1 MPSFVNPIH
10 TNANA
15 LNSGTKNEVKD
26 TKNAPKS
33 ASKDFNKILNQKI
46 SKDKTAPK
54 ENPNALKATP
64 KDAKEDAKEL
74 EKTPTPHHQH
84 AQNLAK
90 DQQAPT
96 LKDLLNHKKTTAS
109 HEAQHETH
117 EPTLKD
123 LLNHK
128 KTTASH
134 EAQHETHEM
143 HETNPKTPN
152 ETLNKNEKKPN
163 GVASNAHQANL
174 TNKNPLTPTNH
185 ANNAIKNPTAP
196 THNAKEPKT
205 LKDIHALSQKH
216 DLNASNIQV
225 GTPLEKKET
234 PLNASDQLALKT
246 TQTSI
251 NHTLAKNDSKNTA
264 NLSSVLQ
271 SLEKKESHNKERT
284 TPPSN
289 EKKTPPLREALQMN
303 AIKRDKTLSK
313 KKPEKTPTKTQTTAA
328 TPENAPKIPL
338 KTPPLMPLIG
348 ANPPN
353 DNAPTPLEKEEKAKE
368 VSENK
373 EKTKESN
380 NSAQSA
386 QNAQASDKTS
396 ENKSAAPKETIKH
409 FTQQLKQ
416 EIQEYKPPMS
426 RISMDLFPKELGK
439 VEVTIQKVGKNLKVS
454 VISHNNSLQTF
465 LDNQQD
471 LKNSLNALGFEGVD
485 LSFSQ
490 DSSKEQPKEPLREPF
505 KEQESTPL
513 KENALK
519 SYQENTD
526 NENKETSMQITLYA

>member
-1 MPSFVNPIH
+1 MPSPVNPIH
-10 TNANA
+10 TNASANANA
-15 LNSGTKNEVKD
+15 LNSGAKNED

-33 ASKDFNKILNQKI
+33 ASKDFSKILNQKI

-54 ENPNALKATP
+54 EIPSALKATP
-64 KDAKEDAKEL
+64 KNSKEDAKEDAKAL
-74 EKTPTPHHQH
+74 EKNPTLPHQH
-84 AQNLAK
+84 AQNPAK

-96 LKDLLNHKKTTAS
+96 LKDLLNHQKTTAS
-109 HEAQHETH
+109 HEAQHE
-117 EPTLKD
+117 
-123 LLNHK
+123 N
-128 KTTASH
+128 
-134 EAQHETHEM
+134 

-163 GVASNAHQANL
+163 EVTSNAHQTNL
-174 TNKNPLTPTNH
+174 TNKNPLTPTNR
-185 ANNAIKNPTAP
+185 ANNAIKNPTTP
-196 THNAKEPKT
+196 THNAKDPKT
-205 LKDIHALSQKH
+205 LKDIQTLSQKH
-216 DLNASNIQV
+216 DLNASNIQATT
-225 GTPLEKKET
+225 TPENKT

-251 NHTLAKNDSKNTA
+251 NHTLAKNDAKNTA

-271 SLEKKESHNKERT
+271 SLEKKDPHNKDHA
-284 TPPSN
+284 TPPNN
-289 EKKTPPLREALQMN
+289 EKKTPPLKEALQMN

-313 KKPEKTPTKTQTTAA
+313 KKSEKTPTKTQTTAPSIA
-328 TPENAPKIPL
+328 PENAPKIPL
-338 KTPPLMPLIG
+338 KTPPLIPLIG
-348 ANPPN
+348 ANPPPN
-353 DNAPTPLEKEEKAKE
+353 DNAPTPLEKEETTKE
-368 VSENK
+368 ASDNK
-373 EKTKESN
+373 EKTKETN
-380 NSAQSA
+380 NSAQSV

-396 ENKSAAPKETIKH
+396 ENKNTAPKETIKH

-439 VEVTIQKVGKNLKVS
+439 VEVVIQKVGKNLKVS
-454 VISHNNSLQTF
+454 VVSHNNSLQTF

-490 DSSKEQPKEPLREPF
+490 DSSKEQQAPKDQPKEPF
-505 KEQESTPL
+505 KEQELTPL

>member
-1 MPSFVNPIH
+1 MPSPVNPIH

-15 LNSGTKNEVKD
+15 LNSGAKKED

-33 ASKDFNKILNQKI
+33 ASKDFSKILNQKI

-54 ENPNALKATP
+54 ESLNHSALKATP
-64 KDAKEDAKEL
+64 KDAKEDAKTL
-74 EKTPTPHHQH
+74 KTPTPHHQH
-84 AQNLAK
+84 AQNPAK

-96 LKDLLNHKKTTAS
+96 LKDWLNHKKTTAS
-109 HEAQHETH
+109 HEAQHE
-117 EPTLKD
+117 K
-123 LLNHK
+123 N
-128 KTTASH
+128 
-134 EAQHETHEM
+134 

-163 GVASNAHQANL
+163 GVTSNAHQTNL

-185 ANNAIKNPTAP
+185 ANNAIKNPTTP

-205 LKDIHALSQKH
+205 LKDIQTLSQKH
-216 DLNASNIQV
+216 DLNASNIQAAT
-225 GTPLEKKET
+225 TPENKT
-234 PLNASDQLALKT
+234 PLNASDQFALKT
-246 TQTSI
+246 TQTPT
-251 NHTLAKNDSKNTA
+251 NHTLAKNDAKNTA

-271 SLEKKESHNKERT
+271 SLEKKEPPNKEHA
-284 TPPSN
+284 TPQNN
-289 EKKTPPLREALQMN
+289 EKKTPPLKESLQMN

-313 KKPEKTPTKTQTTAA
+313 KKPEKTPIHAKTQTTAPSIA
-328 TPENAPKIPL
+328 PENAPKIPL
-338 KTPPLMPLIG
+338 KTPSLMPLIG
-348 ANPPN
+348 ANPPPN
-353 DNAPTPLEKEEKAKE
+353 DNIPTPLEKEEKTQE
-368 VSENK
+368 ISENK
-373 EKTKESN
+373 EKTKEAS
-380 NSAQSA
+380 NSAQNA

-396 ENKSAAPKETIKH
+396 ENKSTAPKETIKH
-409 FTQQLKQ
+409 FAQQLKQ

-426 RISMDLFPKELGK
+426 KISMDLFPKELGK
-439 VEVTIQKVGKNLKVS
+439 VEVIIQKVGKNLKVS

-490 DSSKEQPKEPLREPF
+490 DSSKEQPKEQLRELF

-526 NENKETSMQITLYA
+526 HENQETSMQITLYA

>member
-1 MPSFVNPIH
+1 MPSPVNPIH

-15 LNSGTKNEVKD
+15 LNGGAKNEVKD
-26 TKNAPKS
+26 AKNAPKS
-33 ASKDFNKILNQKI
+33 ASKDFSKILNQKI

-64 KDAKEDAKEL
+64 KDAKTL
-74 EKTPTPHHQH
+74 EKTPTLPHQH
-84 AQNLAK
+84 AQNPAK
-90 DQQAPT
+90 NQQAPT
-96 LKDLLNHKKTTAS
+96 LKDWLNHKKTTAP

-117 EPTLKD
+117 E
-123 LLNHK
+123 
-128 KTTASH
+128 
-134 EAQHETHEM
+134 

-152 ETLNKNEKKPN
+152 ETLSKNEKKPN
-163 GVASNAHQANL
+163 EALSNAHQTNL
-174 TNKNPLTPTNH
+174 TNKNPLTPTNRT
-185 ANNAIKNPTAP
+185 NNAIKTQTTP
-196 THNAKEPKT
+196 THNAKDPKT
-205 LKDIHALSQKH
+205 LKDIQALSQKH
-216 DLNASNIQV
+216 DLNASNIQAAT
-225 GTPLEKKET
+225 TPENKT

-246 TQTSI
+246 TQTPT
-251 NHTLAKNDSKNTA
+251 NHTLAKNDAKNTA

-271 SLEKKESHNKERT
+271 SLEKKESPNKEHAN
-284 TPPSN
+284 PLNN
-289 EKKTPPLREALQMN
+289 EKKTPPLKEALQMN

-313 KKPEKTPTKTQTTAA
+313 KKPEKTQTKTQTTAPSA

-353 DNAPTPLEKEEKAKE
+353 DNIPTPPEKEEKTKE
-368 VSENK
+368 ISDNK
-373 EKTKESN
+373 EKTKEASN
-380 NSAQSA
+380 STQSA

-396 ENKSAAPKETIKH
+396 ENKSVTPKETIKH

-439 VEVTIQKVGKNLKVS
+439 VEVIIQKVGKNLKVS

-490 DSSKEQPKEPLREPF
+490 DSSKEQPKEPFKEPF
-505 KEQESTPL
+505 KEQESSPL

-526 NENKETSMQITLYA
+526 HENQETSMQITLYA

>member
-1 MPSFVNPIH
+1 MPSPINPIH
-10 TNANA
+10 TNTSTNANA
-15 LNSGTKNEVKD
+15 LNSGAKNEVKD

-33 ASKDFNKILNQKI
+33 ASKDFSKILNQKI
-46 SKDKTAPK
+46 SKDKTAPN
-54 ENPNALKATP
+54 ENPNALKAAP
-64 KDAKEDAKEL
+64 KDAKENAKEL

-117 EPTLKD
+117 E
-123 LLNHK
+123 
-128 KTTASH
+128 
-134 EAQHETHEM
+134 
-143 HETNPKTPN
+143 TNPKTPN

-163 GVASNAHQANL
+163 GVISSAHQANL

-251 NHTLAKNDSKNTA
+251 NHTLAKNDTKNTA

-271 SLEKKESHNKERT
+271 SLEKKESQNKERT

-313 KKPEKTPTKTQTTAA
+313 KKPEKTPTKTQTTAQAA

-373 EKTKESN
+373 EKTKEST
-380 NSAQSA
+380 NSAQSV
-386 QNAQASDKTS
+386 QNAQASDKAS

-490 DSSKEQPKEPLREPF
+490 DSSKEQPKESLREPF

>member
-1 MPSFVNPIH
+1 MPSPINPIH

-15 LNSGTKNEVKD
+15 NASINSGAKNED

-33 ASKDFNKILNQKI
+33 ASKDFSKILNQKI

-64 KDAKEDAKEL
+64 KNAKEGAKEDAKEL

-96 LKDLLNHKKTTAS
+96 LKDLLNHQKTTAS
-109 HEAQHETH
+109 HEAQHEI
-117 EPTLKD
+117 
-123 LLNHK
+123 HK
-128 KTTASH
+128 N
-134 EAQHETHEM
+134 

-163 GVASNAHQANL
+163 GVISNAHQANL

-205 LKDIHALSQKH
+205 LKDIQTLSQKH
-216 DLNASNIQV
+216 DLNASNIQAT
-225 GTPLEKKET
+225 TPLEKKET

-251 NHTLAKNDSKNTA
+251 NHTLAKNDAKNTA

-271 SLEKKESHNKERT
+271 SLEKKESHNKEHA

-313 KKPEKTPTKTQTTAA
+313 KKPEKTPTKTQTTAPSIA
-328 TPENAPKIPL
+328 PENAPKIPP

-373 EKTKESN
+373 EKTKEST
-380 NSAQSA
+380 NSAQNA

-490 DSSKEQPKEPLREPF
+490 DSSKEQPKEPF
-505 KEQESTPL
+505 KEQELTPL

-519 SYQENTD
+519 NYQENTD

>member
-1 MPSFVNPIH
+1 MLSLVNPIH
-10 TNANA
+10 TNASANANA
-15 LNSGTKNEVKD
+15 LNSGAKNEVKD
-26 TKNAPKS
+26 AKNAPKS
-33 ASKDFNKILNQKI
+33 ASKDFSKILNQKI

-54 ENPNALKATP
+54 ESLNHSALKAAP
-64 KDAKEDAKEL
+64 KDAKEDAKKF
-74 EKTPTPHHQH
+74 EKNPTLDHQH
-84 AQNLAK
+84 AQNPAK

-96 LKDLLNHKKTTAS
+96 LKDWLNHKKTTAP
-109 HEAQHETH
+109 HETQHETH
-117 EPTLKD
+117 EA
-123 LLNHK
+123 N
-128 KTTASH
+128 
-134 EAQHETHEM
+134 
-143 HETNPKTPN
+143 ETNPKTPN
-152 ETLNKNEKKPN
+152 ETLGKNEKKSN
-163 GVASNAHQANL
+163 EVTSNAHQTNL
-174 TNKNPLTPTNH
+174 ASKNPITPNH

-196 THNAKEPKT
+196 TDTKKEPKT
-205 LKDIHALSQKH
+205 LKDIQTLSQKH
-216 DLNASNIQV
+216 DLNASNIQAAT
-225 GTPLEKKET
+225 TPENKT

-246 TQTSI
+246 TQTPT
-251 NHTLAKNDSKNTA
+251 NHILAKNDAKNTA

-271 SLEKKESHNKERT
+271 SLEKKEPHNKEHA
-284 TPPSN
+284 TPPNN
-289 EKKTPPLREALQMN
+289 EKKTPPLKEALQMN

-313 KKPEKTPTKTQTTAA
+313 KKPEKTPTKTQTTAP

-348 ANPPN
+348 ANPPPN
-353 DNAPTPLEKEEKAKE
+353 DNIPTPLEKEEKTQE
-368 VSENK
+368 ISENK
-373 EKTKESN
+373 EKTKETS

-386 QNAQASDKTS
+386 QNTQASDKAS
-396 ENKSAAPKETIKH
+396 ENKSVTPKETIKH

-439 VEVTIQKVGKNLKVS
+439 VEVIIQKVGKNLKVS

-490 DSSKEQPKEPLREPF
+490 DSSKEQPKEQLRELF

-526 NENKETSMQITLYA
+526 HENKETSMQITLYA

>member
-1 MPSFVNPIH
+1 MPSPINPIH
-10 TNANA
+10 TNANTNA
-15 LNSGTKNEVKD
+15 LNSGAKNED

-33 ASKDFNKILNQKI
+33 APKDFSKILNQKI

-54 ENPNALKATP
+54 ENPSALKATP
-64 KDAKEDAKEL
+64 KDAKEL

-109 HEAQHETH
+109 HEAQNETH
-117 EPTLKD
+117 E
-123 LLNHK
+123 N
-128 KTTASH
+128 
-134 EAQHETHEM
+134 

-163 GVASNAHQANL
+163 GVISSAHQSSL
-174 TNKNPLTPTNH
+174 TNKNPLTPT
-185 ANNAIKNPTAP
+185 NNAIKNPTAP

-205 LKDIHALSQKH
+205 LKDIQTLSQKH

-225 GTPLEKKET
+225 GAPLEKKET
-234 PLNASDQLALKT
+234 PLKTSDQLALKA

-251 NHTLAKNDSKNTA
+251 NHTLAKNDTKNTA

-284 TPPSN
+284 TPLSN

-313 KKPEKTPTKTQTTAA
+313 KKPEKTPTKAQTTAQAA

-373 EKTKESN
+373 EKTKESTN
-380 NSAQSA
+380 SA
-386 QNAQASDKTS
+386 QNAQNTQASDKTS

-490 DSSKEQPKEPLREPF
+490 DSSKEQPKESF

-526 NENKETSMQITLYA
+526 NENQETSMQITLYA

>member
-1 MPSFVNPIH
+1 MPSPINPIH

-15 LNSGTKNEVKD
+15 SALNSGAKNGVKD

-33 ASKDFNKILNQKI
+33 ASKDFSKILNQKI

-54 ENPNALKATP
+54 ENPSTLKASP

-84 AQNLAK
+84 AQSLAK

-109 HEAQHETH
+109 HEAQHEI
-117 EPTLKD
+117 
-123 LLNHK
+123 HK
-128 KTTASH
+128 N
-134 EAQHETHEM
+134 HETD
-143 HETNPKTPN
+143 PKTPN
-152 ETLNKNEKKPN
+152 EILNKNEKKPN
-163 GVASNAHQANL
+163 GVASGAHQTSL
-174 TNKNPLTPTNH
+174 TNKNPLTPTDH
-185 ANNAIKNPTAP
+185 ANNAIKNPAAP
-196 THNAKEPKT
+196 TDTKKEPKT
-205 LKDIHALSQKH
+205 LKDIQTLSQKH

-251 NHTLAKNDSKNTA
+251 NHTLAKNDTKNTA

-313 KKPEKTPTKTQTTAA
+313 KKPEKTPIHAKTQTTAPST
-328 TPENAPKIPL
+328 TPKNPPKIPL

-348 ANPPN
+348 ANPTPN

-373 EKTKESN
+373 EKTKEST
-380 NSAQSA
+380 NSAQNA

-396 ENKSAAPKETIKH
+396 ENKSVTPKETIKH

-490 DSSKEQPKEPLREPF
+490 DSSKEQPKEQLREPF

>member
-1 MPSFVNPIH
+1 MPSPVNPIH
-10 TNANA
+10 TNASA
-15 LNSGTKNEVKD
+15 LNSGAKNED

-33 ASKDFNKILNQKI
+33 ASKDFSKILNQKI

-64 KDAKEDAKEL
+64 KDAKEDAKTL
-74 EKTPTPHHQH
+74 EKTPTLPHQH
-84 AQNLAK
+84 AQNPAK

-96 LKDLLNHKKTTAS
+96 LKDWLNHQKTTAS

-117 EPTLKD
+117 ET
-123 LLNHK
+123 N
-128 KTTASH
+128 
-134 EAQHETHEM
+134 
-143 HETNPKTPN
+143 ETNPKTPN

-163 GVASNAHQANL
+163 EVTSNAHQTNL
-174 TNKNPLTPTNH
+174 PNKNPITPTNRT
-185 ANNAIKNPTAP
+185 NNAIKNPTAP
-196 THNAKEPKT
+196 TDTKKEPKT
-205 LKDIHALSQKH
+205 LKDIQTLSQKH
-216 DLNASNIQV
+216 DLNASNIQATT
-225 GTPLEKKET
+225 TPENKN
-234 PLNASDQLALKT
+234 PLNASDHLALKT
-246 TQTSI
+246 TQTPT
-251 NHTLAKNDSKNTA
+251 NHTLAKNDAKNTA

-271 SLEKKESHNKERT
+271 SLEKKEAQNKEHAN
-284 TPPSN
+284 PQNN
-289 EKKTPPLREALQMN
+289 EKKTPPLKEALQMN

-313 KKPEKTPTKTQTTAA
+313 KKPEKTPIHAKTQTTAPSA

-348 ANPPN
+348 ANPPPN
-353 DNAPTPLEKEEKAKE
+353 DNIPTPLEKEETTKE
-368 VSENK
+368 ASDNK
-373 EKTKESN
+373 EKTKEAN
-380 NSAQSA
+380 NSAQNA

-396 ENKSAAPKETIKH
+396 ENKSVTPKETIKH

-439 VEVTIQKVGKNLKVS
+439 VEVIIQKVGKNLKVS

-490 DSSKEQPKEPLREPF
+490 DSSKEQPKEQLRELF
-505 KEQESTPL
+505 KEQESSPL

-526 NENKETSMQITLYA
+526 HENQETSMQITLYA

>member
-15 LNSGTKNEVKD
+15 NANALINSGAKNGVKD

-33 ASKDFNKILNQKI
+33 ASKDFSKILNQKI
-46 SKDKTAPK
+46 SKDKSAPK

-109 HEAQHETH
+109 HEAQHEMH
-117 EPTLKD
+117 E
-123 LLNHK
+123 N
-128 KTTASH
+128 
-134 EAQHETHEM
+134 

-196 THNAKEPKT
+196 THNAKESKT
-205 LKDIHALSQKH
+205 LKDIQTLSQKH

-251 NHTLAKNDSKNTA
+251 NHTLAKNDAKNTA

-271 SLEKKESHNKERT
+271 SLEKKESQNKERT

-313 KKPEKTPTKTQTTAA
+313 KKPEKTPTKAQTTAPST

-348 ANPPN
+348 ANPPPN
-353 DNAPTPLEKEEKAKE
+353 DNPPTLLEKEETTKE

-373 EKTKESN
+373 EKTKETS

-396 ENKSAAPKETIKH
+396 ENKSVTPKETIKH

-426 RISMDLFPKELGK
+426 KISMDLFPKELGK
-439 VEVTIQKVGKNLKVS
+439 VEVIIQKVGKNLKVS

-471 LKNSLNALGFEGVD
+471 LKNSLNALGFDGVD

-490 DSSKEQPKEPLREPF
+490 DSSKEQPKEQIREPF
-505 KEQESTPL
+505 KEQELTPL

>member
-1 MPSFVNPIH
+1 MPSPINPIH

-15 LNSGTKNEVKD
+15 NANALNSGAKNED

-33 ASKDFNKILNQKI
+33 ASKDFSKILNQKI

-64 KDAKEDAKEL
+64 QDAKEDAKENAKTL
-74 EKTPTPHHQH
+74 EKTPTLSYQH
-84 AQNLAK
+84 AQNPAK

-96 LKDLLNHKKTTAS
+96 LKDWLNHKKTTAS

-117 EPTLKD
+117 E
-123 LLNHK
+123 
-128 KTTASH
+128 
-134 EAQHETHEM
+134 

-163 GVASNAHQANL
+163 GVTSNAHQTNL
-174 TNKNPLTPTNH
+174 PNKNPITPTNRT
-185 ANNAIKNPTAP
+185 NNAIKNPTTP

-205 LKDIHALSQKH
+205 LKDIQALSQKH
-216 DLNASNIQV
+216 DLNASNIQAAT
-225 GTPLEKKET
+225 TPENKT
-234 PLNASDQLALKT
+234 PLNASDHLALKT
-246 TQTSI
+246 TQTPT
-251 NHTLAKNDSKNTA
+251 NHTLTKNDAKNTA

-271 SLEKKESHNKERT
+271 SLEKKEPHNKEHT
-284 TPPSN
+284 IPQNN
-289 EKKTPPLREALQMN
+289 EKKTPPLKEALQMN

-313 KKPEKTPTKTQTTAA
+313 KKSEKTQTKTQTTAPSIA
-328 TPENAPKIPL
+328 PENAPKIPL

-348 ANPPN
+348 ANPPPN
-353 DNAPTPLEKEEKAKE
+353 DNIPTPLEKEEKTQE
-368 VSENK
+368 ISDNK
-373 EKTKESN
+373 EKTKEAS

-396 ENKSAAPKETIKH
+396 ENKSVTPKETIKH

-439 VEVTIQKVGKNLKVS
+439 VEVIIQKVGKNLKVS

-490 DSSKEQPKEPLREPF
+490 DSSKEQQAPKDQPKELF

-526 NENKETSMQITLYA
+526 HENQETSMQITLYA

>member
-1 MPSFVNPIH
+1 MPSPVNPLH

-15 LNSGTKNEVKD
+15 LNSGAKNEVKD
-26 TKNAPKS
+26 AKNAPKS
-33 ASKDFNKILNQKI
+33 ASKDFSKILNQKI

-54 ENPNALKATP
+54 ESPNPNALKATP
-64 KDAKEDAKEL
+64 KDAKEDAKKL
-74 EKTPTPHHQH
+74 EKTPTLPHQH
-84 AQNLAK
+84 AQNPAK

-96 LKDLLNHKKTTAS
+96 LKDWLNHQKTTAS

-117 EPTLKD
+117 E
-123 LLNHK
+123 
-128 KTTASH
+128 
-134 EAQHETHEM
+134 

-163 GVASNAHQANL
+163 GVTSNAHQTNL
-174 TNKNPLTPTNH
+174 ASKNPLTPTNR
-185 ANNAIKNPTAP
+185 ANNAIKTPTTP

-205 LKDIHALSQKH
+205 LKDIQALSQKH
-216 DLNASNIQV
+216 DLNASNIQAAT
-225 GTPLEKKET
+225 TPENKN

-246 TQTSI
+246 TPKNPTTNPTTI
-251 NHTLAKNDSKNTA
+251 KNDAKNTA

-271 SLEKKESHNKERT
+271 SLEKKDPHNKEHA
-284 TPPSN
+284 TPPNN
-289 EKKTPPLREALQMN
+289 EKKTPPLKEALQMN

-313 KKPEKTPTKTQTTAA
+313 KKSEKTPIHAKTQTTAPSA

-348 ANPPN
+348 ANPPPPN
-353 DNAPTPLEKEEKAKE
+353 DNIPTPLEKEETTKE
-368 VSENK
+368 ASENK
-373 EKTKESN
+373 EKTKESS

-386 QNAQASDKTS
+386 QNTQASDKTS
-396 ENKSAAPKETIKH
+396 DNKSVTPKETIKH

-439 VEVTIQKVGKNLKVS
+439 VEVIIQKVGKNLKVS

-490 DSSKEQPKEPLREPF
+490 DSSKEQQAPKDQPKEPF
-505 KEQESTPL
+505 KEQELTPL
-513 KENALK
+513 KESALK

-526 NENKETSMQITLYA
+526 HENQETSMQITLYA

>member
-1 MPSFVNPIH
+1 MPSPVNPIH

-15 LNSGTKNEVKD
+15 LNSGAKNED
-26 TKNAPKS
+26 AKNAPKS
-33 ASKDFNKILNQKI
+33 ASKDFSKILNQKI

-64 KDAKEDAKEL
+64 KDAREDAKTL
-74 EKTPTPHHQH
+74 EKTPTLPHQH

-96 LKDLLNHKKTTAS
+96 LKDWLNRPKTHPTAP
-109 HEAQHETH
+109 HETQHETH
-117 EPTLKD
+117 EA
-123 LLNHK
+123 N
-128 KTTASH
+128 
-134 EAQHETHEM
+134 
-143 HETNPKTPN
+143 ETNPKTPN

-163 GVASNAHQANL
+163 GVTSNAHQANL
-174 TNKNPLTPTNH
+174 TNKNPITPTNH
-185 ANNAIKNPTAP
+185 ANNAIKKPTAP

-205 LKDIHALSQKH
+205 LKDIQTLSQKH
-216 DLNASNIQV
+216 DLNASNIQAT
-225 GTPLEKKET
+225 TPLEKKET
-234 PLNASDQLALKT
+234 PLNASDQFALKT
-246 TQTSI
+246 TQTPI
-251 NHTLAKNDSKNTA
+251 NHTLAKNDAKNTA

-271 SLEKKESHNKERT
+271 SLEKKESQNKEHANPT
-284 TPPSN
+284 NN
-289 EKKTPPLREALQMN
+289 EKKTPPLKEALQMN

-313 KKPEKTPTKTQTTAA
+313 KKSEKTPIHAKTQTTAPSA
-328 TPENAPKIPL
+328 TPENALKIPL

-353 DNAPTPLEKEEKAKE
+353 DNAPTPLEKEEKTKE
-368 VSENK
+368 ASDNK
-373 EKTKESN
+373 EKTKETS
-380 NSAQSA
+380 NSAQST
-386 QNAQASDKTS
+386 QNTQASDKTS
-396 ENKSAAPKETIKH
+396 ENKSVTPKETIKH

-439 VEVTIQKVGKNLKVS
+439 VEVIIQKVGKNLKVS

-490 DSSKEQPKEPLREPF
+490 DSSKEQPKEPFKEPF
-505 KEQESTPL
+505 KEQELTPL

>member
-1 MPSFVNPIH
+1 MPSPVNPIH

-15 LNSGTKNEVKD
+15 LNSGAKNED
-26 TKNAPKS
+26 AKNAPKS
-33 ASKDFNKILNQKI
+33 ASKDFSKILNQKI

-54 ENPNALKATP
+54 EDPNASKVTP
-64 KDAKEDAKEL
+64 KDAKENAKEDAKTL
-74 EKTPTPHHQH
+74 EKTPTPPHQH

-90 DQQAPT
+90 NQQAPT
-96 LKDLLNHKKTTAS
+96 LKDWLNRPKTHPTAP
-109 HEAQHETH
+109 HETQHETH
-117 EPTLKD
+117 EA
-123 LLNHK
+123 N
-128 KTTASH
+128 
-134 EAQHETHEM
+134 
-143 HETNPKTPN
+143 ETNPKTPN

-163 GVASNAHQANL
+163 EVASNAHQTNL
-174 TNKNPLTPTNH
+174 PNKNPITPTNH
-185 ANNAIKNPTAP
+185 ANHAIKTPTTP
-196 THNAKEPKT
+196 THNTKESKT
-205 LKDIHALSQKH
+205 LKDIQTLSQKH
-216 DLNASNIQV
+216 DLNASNIQAAT
-225 GTPLEKKET
+225 TPENKT
-234 PLNASDQLALKT
+234 PLNASDQFALKT
-246 TQTSI
+246 TQASI
-251 NHTLAKNDSKNTA
+251 NNNTLAKNDAKNTA

-271 SLEKKESHNKERT
+271 SLEKKESPNKEHAN
-284 TPPSN
+284 PPNN
-289 EKKTPPLREALQMN
+289 EKKTPPLKEALQMN

-313 KKPEKTPTKTQTTAA
+313 KKSEKTPTKAQTTAPSIA
-328 TPENAPKIPL
+328 PENAPKIPL

-348 ANPPN
+348 ANPPPN
-353 DNAPTPLEKEEKAKE
+353 DNIPTPLEKEEKTQE
-368 VSENK
+368 ISDNK
-373 EKTKESN
+373 EKTKETS
-380 NSAQSA
+380 NSAQST

-396 ENKSAAPKETIKH
+396 ENKSVTPKETIKH

-490 DSSKEQPKEPLREPF
+490 DSSKEQEKEPF

-526 NENKETSMQITLYA
+526 HENQETSMQITLYA

>member
-1 MPSFVNPIH
+1 MPSPVNPIH
-10 TNANA
+10 TNASANA
-15 LNSGTKNEVKD
+15 NVLNSGAKNED

-33 ASKDFNKILNQKI
+33 ASKDFSKILNQKI

-64 KDAKEDAKEL
+64 KNSKEGAKENAKAL
-74 EKTPTPHHQH
+74 EKTPTIPHQH
-84 AQNLAK
+84 AQNPAK

-117 EPTLKD
+117 E
-123 LLNHK
+123 
-128 KTTASH
+128 
-134 EAQHETHEM
+134 

-163 GVASNAHQANL
+163 EALSNAHQTNL
-174 TNKNPLTPTNH
+174 TNKNPITPTNH
-185 ANNAIKNPTAP
+185 ANNANKNPTTP

-205 LKDIHALSQKH
+205 LKDIQTLSQKH
-216 DLNASNIQV
+216 DLNASNIQAT
-225 GTPLEKKET
+225 TPLEKKET
-234 PLNASDQLALKT
+234 PLNAGDQFALKT
-246 TQTSI
+246 TQAPI
-251 NHTLAKNDSKNTA
+251 NNTLAKNDAKNTA

-271 SLEKKESHNKERT
+271 SLEKKDPHNKEHA
-284 TPPSN
+284 TPPNN
-289 EKKTPPLREALQMN
+289 EKKTPPLKEALQMN

-313 KKPEKTPTKTQTTAA
+313 KKSEKTQTKTQTTAPSIA
-328 TPENAPKIPL
+328 PENAPKIPL

-353 DNAPTPLEKEEKAKE
+353 DNPPTPLEKEETTKE
-368 VSENK
+368 ASDNK
-373 EKTKESN
+373 EKTKEAS
-380 NSAQSA
+380 NSAQNA

-396 ENKSAAPKETIKH
+396 ENKSTAPKETIKH

-439 VEVTIQKVGKNLKVS
+439 VEVVIQKMGKNLKVS

-490 DSSKEQPKEPLREPF
+490 DSSKEQPKEQPKEQLGELF

>member
-1 MPSFVNPIH
+1 MPSPVNPIH

-15 LNSGTKNEVKD
+15 LNSGAKKED
-26 TKNAPKS
+26 TKNAHKS
-33 ASKDFNKILNQKI
+33 TSKDFSKILNQKI

-64 KDAKEDAKEL
+64 QNSKEGAKEDAKKL

-84 AQNLAK
+84 AQNPAK

-109 HEAQHETH
+109 HEAQHEIH
-117 EPTLKD
+117 E
-123 LLNHK
+123 N
-128 KTTASH
+128 
-134 EAQHETHEM
+134 

-163 GVASNAHQANL
+163 GVISNAHQTNL
-174 TNKNPLTPTNH
+174 PNKNPLTPTNH
-185 ANNAIKNPTAP
+185 ANHAIKTPTAP
-196 THNAKEPKT
+196 THNAKDPKT
-205 LKDIHALSQKH
+205 LKDIQTLSQKH
-216 DLNASNIQV
+216 DLNASNIQAAT
-225 GTPLEKKET
+225 TPENKN

-246 TQTSI
+246 TQTPI
-251 NHTLAKNDSKNTA
+251 NHTLAKNDAKNTA

-271 SLEKKESHNKERT
+271 SLEKKDPLGKEHA
-284 TPPSN
+284 TPPNN
-289 EKKTPPLREALQMN
+289 EKKTPPLKEALQMN

-313 KKPEKTPTKTQTTAA
+313 KKPEKTPIHAKTQTTAPSIA
-328 TPENAPKIPL
+328 PENAPKIPL

-353 DNAPTPLEKEEKAKE
+353 DNIPTPLEKEETTKEASDNKEKAKE
-368 VSENK
+368 
-373 EKTKESN
+373 SN
-380 NSAQSA
+380 SNAQSA
-386 QNAQASDKTS
+386 QNTQASDKTN
-396 ENKSAAPKETIKH
+396 ENKSVTPKETIKH

-439 VEVTIQKVGKNLKVS
+439 VEVIIQKVGKNLKVS

-490 DSSKEQPKEPLREPF
+490 DSSKEQPKEQLRELF
-505 KEQESTPL
+505 KEQELTPL

-526 NENKETSMQITLYA
+526 HENQETSMQITLYA

>member
-1 MPSFVNPIH
+1 MPSPVNPIH

-15 LNSGTKNEVKD
+15 LNSGAKNEVKD

-33 ASKDFNKILNQKI
+33 ASKDFSKILNQKI

-64 KDAKEDAKEL
+64 QDAKENAKEDAKTL
-74 EKTPTPHHQH
+74 EKTPTLPHQH
-84 AQNLAK
+84 AQNPAK

-96 LKDLLNHKKTTAS
+96 LKDWLNHKKTTAS

-117 EPTLKD
+117 EA
-123 LLNHK
+123 N
-128 KTTASH
+128 
-134 EAQHETHEM
+134 
-143 HETNPKTPN
+143 ETNPKTPN

-163 GVASNAHQANL
+163 GVISNAHQTNL
-174 TNKNPLTPTNH
+174 PNKNPITPTNR

-196 THNAKEPKT
+196 THNAKESKT
-205 LKDIHALSQKH
+205 LKDIQTLSQKH
-216 DLNASNIQV
+216 DLNASNIQAAT
-225 GTPLEKKET
+225 TPENKT
-234 PLNASDQLALKT
+234 PLNAGDHLALKT
-246 TQTSI
+246 TQTPT
-251 NHTLAKNDSKNTA
+251 NHTLAKNDAKNTA

-271 SLEKKESHNKERT
+271 SLEKKESHNKEHAN
-284 TPPSN
+284 PLNN
-289 EKKTPPLREALQMN
+289 EKKTPPLKEALQMN

-313 KKPEKTPTKTQTTAA
+313 KKPEKTPIHAKTQTTAPSA

-348 ANPPN
+348 SNPPN
-353 DNAPTPLEKEEKAKE
+353 DNPPTPLEKEEKTQE
-368 VSENK
+368 VSDNK
-373 EKTKESN
+373 EKTKEASN
-380 NSAQSA
+380 SA
-386 QNAQASDKTS
+386 QNAQNTQASDKTS
-396 ENKSAAPKETIKH
+396 ENKSVTPKETIKH

-439 VEVTIQKVGKNLKVS
+439 VEVIIQKVGKNLKVS

-490 DSSKEQPKEPLREPF
+490 DSSKEQQAPKEQLRELF

-513 KENALK
+513 KESALK

-526 NENKETSMQITLYA
+526 HENQETSMQITLYA

>member
-1 MPSFVNPIH
+1 MPSPINPIH
-10 TNANA
+10 TNASANTNA
-15 LNSGTKNEVKD
+15 LNSGAKNED

-33 ASKDFNKILNQKI
+33 ASKDFSKILNQKI

-54 ENPNALKATP
+54 ENPSALKATP
-64 KDAKEDAKEL
+64 KNSKEGSKENAKEL

-84 AQNLAK
+84 AQNPTK

-109 HEAQHETH
+109 HEAQHEI
-117 EPTLKD
+117 
-123 LLNHK
+123 HK
-128 KTTASH
+128 N
-134 EAQHETHEM
+134 

-163 GVASNAHQANL
+163 GVTSNAHQANL
-174 TNKNPLTPTNH
+174 THKNPLTPTNH
-185 ANNAIKNPTAP
+185 ANKNPTAP

-205 LKDIHALSQKH
+205 LKDIQTLSQKH

-251 NHTLAKNDSKNTA
+251 NHTLAKNDAKNTA

-271 SLEKKESHNKERT
+271 SLEKKESHNKEHA

-289 EKKTPPLREALQMN
+289 EKKTPPLREALPMN

-313 KKPEKTPTKTQTTAA
+313 KKPEKTPTKTQTTAQAA

-338 KTPPLMPLIG
+338 KTPPLMPLVG

-353 DNAPTPLEKEEKAKE
+353 DNAPTPLEKEEKTKE
-368 VSENK
+368 ASDNK
-373 EKTKESN
+373 EKTKEST
-380 NSAQSA
+380 NSAQSV
-386 QNAQASDKTS
+386 QNAQSSDKTS
-396 ENKSAAPKETIKH
+396 ENKSTAPKETIKH

-490 DSSKEQPKEPLREPF
+490 DSSKEQPKESLREPF

>member
-1 MPSFVNPIH
+1 MPSPINPIH
-10 TNANA
+10 TSTNA
-15 LNSGTKNEVKD
+15 LNSGAKNED

-33 ASKDFNKILNQKI
+33 ASKDFSKILNQKI

-54 ENPNALKATP
+54 ENPSALKATP
-64 KDAKEDAKEL
+64 KNSKEGAKENAKEL

-84 AQNLAK
+84 AQNPAK

-117 EPTLKD
+117 K
-123 LLNHK
+123 
-128 KTTASH
+128 
-134 EAQHETHEM
+134 M

-163 GVASNAHQANL
+163 GVISNAHQPNL

-185 ANNAIKNPTAP
+185 AIKNPAAP
-196 THNAKEPKT
+196 THNAKDPKT
-205 LKDIHALSQKH
+205 LKDIQTLSQKH

-234 PLNASDQLALKT
+234 PLSASDQLALKT

-251 NHTLAKNDSKNTA
+251 NHTLAKNDAKNTA

-271 SLEKKESHNKERT
+271 SLEKKESHNKEHA

-289 EKKTPPLREALQMN
+289 EKKTPPLREALPMN

-313 KKPEKTPTKTQTTAA
+313 KKPEKTPTKTQTTAQAA

-353 DNAPTPLEKEEKAKE
+353 DNAPTPLEKEEKTKE
-368 VSENK
+368 ASDNK
-373 EKTKESN
+373 EKTKEAS
-380 NSAQSA
+380 NSAQST

-396 ENKSAAPKETIKH
+396 ESKSVTPKETIKH

-490 DSSKEQPKEPLREPF
+490 DSSKEQPKEQLKEPF

>member
-1 MPSFVNPIH
+1 MPSPINPIH
-10 TNANA
+10 ASANANA
-15 LNSGTKNEVKD
+15 LNSGAKNED

-33 ASKDFNKILNQKI
+33 ASKDFSKILNQKI

-54 ENPNALKATP
+54 ENPSALKATP
-64 KDAKEDAKEL
+64 KNSKEGAKEDAKEL

-109 HEAQHETH
+109 HEAQNETH
-117 EPTLKD
+117 E
-123 LLNHK
+123 N
-128 KTTASH
+128 
-134 EAQHETHEM
+134 

-163 GVASNAHQANL
+163 GVASSTHQANL

-185 ANNAIKNPTAP
+185 ANNANKNPTAP

-205 LKDIHALSQKH
+205 LKDIQTLSQKH

-251 NHTLAKNDSKNTA
+251 NHTLAKNDAKNTA

-271 SLEKKESHNKERT
+271 SLEKKESHNKEHA

-313 KKPEKTPTKTQTTAA
+313 KKPEKTPTKTQTTAQAA

-368 VSENK
+368 VSDNK

-396 ENKSAAPKETIKH
+396 ENKSTAPKETIKH

-490 DSSKEQPKEPLREPF
+490 DSSKEQPKEQLKEPF

>member
-1 MPSFVNPIH
+1 MPSPVNPIH
-10 TNANA
+10 TNASA
-15 LNSGTKNEVKD
+15 LNSGAKNED

-33 ASKDFNKILNQKI
+33 ASKDFSKILNQKI

-64 KDAKEDAKEL
+64 KNSKEGAKEDAKKL
-74 EKTPTPHHQH
+74 EKTLPHQH
-84 AQNLAK
+84 TQNLAK

-96 LKDLLNHKKTTAS
+96 LKDLLNHPKTTAP
-109 HEAQHETH
+109 HETQHETH
-117 EPTLKD
+117 EA
-123 LLNHK
+123 N
-128 KTTASH
+128 
-134 EAQHETHEM
+134 
-143 HETNPKTPN
+143 ETNPKTPN

-163 GVASNAHQANL
+163 EVTSNAHQTNL
-174 TNKNPLTPTNH
+174 PSKNPITPTNR
-185 ANNAIKNPTAP
+185 ANNAIKTPTTP
-196 THNAKEPKT
+196 THNAKDPKT
-205 LKDIHALSQKH
+205 LKDIQTLSQKH
-216 DLNASNIQV
+216 DLNASNIQAAT
-225 GTPLEKKET
+225 TPENKT
-234 PLNASDQLALKT
+234 PLNASDHLTLKT

-251 NHTLAKNDSKNTA
+251 NHTLAKNDAKNTA

-271 SLEKKESHNKERT
+271 SLEKKEPQNKEHA
-284 TPPSN
+284 TPQNN
-289 EKKTPPLREALQMN
+289 EKKTPPLKEALEMN

-313 KKPEKTPTKTQTTAA
+313 KKPEKTPIHAKTQTTAPSA

-348 ANPPN
+348 ANPPPN
-353 DNAPTPLEKEEKAKE
+353 DNAPTPLEKEETTKE
-368 VSENK
+368 ASDNK
-373 EKTKESN
+373 EKTKETS

>member
-1 MPSFVNPIH
+1 MPSPINPIH
-10 TNANA
+10 TNASANANA
-15 LNSGTKNEVKD
+15 LNSGAKNGVKD

-33 ASKDFNKILNQKI
+33 ASKDFSKILNQKI
-46 SKDKTAPK
+46 SKDKNAPK
-54 ENPNALKATP
+54 ENSSALKATP
-64 KDAKEDAKEL
+64 KDAKEL
-74 EKTPTPHHQH
+74 EKTPTPHRQH

-90 DQQAPT
+90 DQQAST
-96 LKDLLNHKKTTAS
+96 LKDLLNHQKTTAS
-109 HEAQHETH
+109 HEAQHEMH
-117 EPTLKD
+117 E
-123 LLNHK
+123 N
-128 KTTASH
+128 
-134 EAQHETHEM
+134 

-163 GVASNAHQANL
+163 GVTSNTHQASL

-196 THNAKEPKT
+196 THNAKDPKT
-205 LKDIHALSQKH
+205 LKDIQTLSQKH

-225 GTPLEKKET
+225 VAPLEKKET

-246 TQTSI
+246 TQTPI

-313 KKPEKTPTKTQTTAA
+313 KKPEKTPTKTQTTAQVA

-353 DNAPTPLEKEEKAKE
+353 NNAPTPLEKEEKAKE

-373 EKTKESN
+373 EKTKEST

-490 DSSKEQPKEPLREPF
+490 DSSKEQPKEQLRESF

>member
-1 MPSFVNPIH
+1 MPSPVNPIH

-15 LNSGTKNEVKD
+15 LNGGAKNEVKD
-26 TKNAPKS
+26 AKNAPKS
-33 ASKDFNKILNQKI
+33 ASKDFSKILNQKI

-54 ENPNALKATP
+54 ESPNHSALKDAP
-64 KDAKEDAKEL
+64 KDAKAL
-74 EKTPTPHHQH
+74 ERTPTLNHQH

-90 DQQAPT
+90 NQQAPT
-96 LKDLLNHKKTTAS
+96 LKDWLNHKTAS
-109 HEAQHETH
+109 HKSKHEAQHETH
-117 EPTLKD
+117 EA
-123 LLNHK
+123 N
-128 KTTASH
+128 
-134 EAQHETHEM
+134 
-143 HETNPKTPN
+143 ETNPKTPN

-163 GVASNAHQANL
+163 EVASNAHQTNL
-174 TNKNPLTPTNH
+174 PNKNPITPNH
-185 ANNAIKNPTAP
+185 ANNAIKNPTTP

-205 LKDIHALSQKH
+205 LKDIQTLSQKH
-216 DLNASNIQV
+216 DLNASNIQAAT
-225 GTPLEKKET
+225 TPENKN

-246 TQTSI
+246 TQAPTS
-251 NHTLAKNDSKNTA
+251 HTLAKNDAKNTA

-271 SLEKKESHNKERT
+271 SLEKKEPQNKEHAN
-284 TPPSN
+284 PQNS
-289 EKKTPPLREALQMN
+289 EKKTPPLKEALQMN

-313 KKPEKTPTKTQTTAA
+313 KKPEKTPIHAKTQTTAPSA
-328 TPENAPKIPL
+328 TPENAPKISL
-338 KTPPLMPLIG
+338 KTLPLMPLIG

-368 VSENK
+368 ISDNK
-373 EKTKESN
+373 EKAKETN
-380 NSAQSA
+380 NNAQSA
-386 QNAQASDKTS
+386 QNTQASDKTS
-396 ENKSAAPKETIKH
+396 DNKSIAPKETIKH

-426 RISMDLFPKELGK
+426 KISMDLFPKELGK

-490 DSSKEQPKEPLREPF
+490 DSSKEQQAPKDQPKEPF
-505 KEQESTPL
+505 KEQELTPL

-526 NENKETSMQITLYA
+526 HENQETSMQITLYA

>member
-1 MPSFVNPIH
+1 MPSPVNPIH

-15 LNSGTKNEVKD
+15 LNSGAKNED

-33 ASKDFNKILNQKI
+33 ASKDFSKILNQKI
-46 SKDKTAPK
+46 SKDKTASK
-54 ENPNALKATP
+54 EDPNASKVTP
-64 KDAKEDAKEL
+64 KDAKEDAKTL
-74 EKTPTPHHQH
+74 EKTPTPHVQTPKEI
-84 AQNLAK
+84 AK
-90 DQQAPT
+90 NQQAPT
-96 LKDLLNHKKTTAS
+96 LKDWLNHQKTTAK

-117 EPTLKD
+117 EA
-123 LLNHK
+123 N
-128 KTTASH
+128 
-134 EAQHETHEM
+134 
-143 HETNPKTPN
+143 ETNPKTPN

-163 GVASNAHQANL
+163 EVISNAHQANL
-174 TNKNPLTPTNH
+174 TNKNPLTPTNR
-185 ANNAIKNPTAP
+185 ANNAIKNPTTP

-205 LKDIHALSQKH
+205 LKDIQTLSQKH
-216 DLNASNIQV
+216 DLNASNIQATT
-225 GTPLEKKET
+225 TPENKT
-234 PLNASDQLALKT
+234 PLNASDHLALKT
-246 TQTSI
+246 TQTPT
-251 NHTLAKNDSKNTA
+251 NHTLAKNDAKNTA

-271 SLEKKESHNKERT
+271 SLEKKESPNKEHAN
-284 TPPSN
+284 PPNN
-289 EKKTPPLREALQMN
+289 EKKTPPLKEALQMN

-313 KKPEKTPTKTQTTAA
+313 KKSEKTPTKAQTTAPSIA
-328 TPENAPKIPL
+328 PENAPKIPL

-353 DNAPTPLEKEEKAKE
+353 DNSPTPLEKEETTKE
-368 VSENK
+368 ASDNK
-373 EKTKESN
+373 EKTKETS

-396 ENKSAAPKETIKH
+396 ENKSVTPKETIKH

-439 VEVTIQKVGKNLKVS
+439 VEVVIQKVGKNLKVS

-490 DSSKEQPKEPLREPF
+490 DSSKEQEKEPFKEPF

-526 NENKETSMQITLYA
+526 HENQETSMQITLYA

>member
-1 MPSFVNPIH
+1 MPSPVNPIH
-10 TNANA
+10 TNASV
-15 LNSGTKNEVKD
+15 LNSGAKNED

-33 ASKDFNKILNQKI
+33 ASKDFSKILNQKI
-46 SKDKTAPK
+46 SKDKTASK
-54 ENPNALKATP
+54 EDPNASKVTP
-64 KDAKEDAKEL
+64 KDAKAL
-74 EKTPTPHHQH
+74 EKTPHHQH

-90 DQQAPT
+90 DQQSPT
-96 LKDLLNHKKTTAS
+96 LKDWLNHKKTTAS

-117 EPTLKD
+117 E
-123 LLNHK
+123 
-128 KTTASH
+128 
-134 EAQHETHEM
+134 

-163 GVASNAHQANL
+163 EVTSNAHQTNL
-174 TNKNPLTPTNH
+174 ASKNPITPNH
-185 ANNAIKNPTAP
+185 ANNAIKNPTTP

-205 LKDIHALSQKH
+205 LKDIQTLSQKH
-216 DLNASNIQV
+216 DLNASNIQAAT
-225 GTPLEKKET
+225 TPENKT
-234 PLNASDQLALKT
+234 PLNASDHLALKT
-246 TQTSI
+246 TQTPT
-251 NHTLAKNDSKNTA
+251 NHTLAKNDAKNTA

-271 SLEKKESHNKERT
+271 SLEKKEPQNKEHAN
-284 TPPSN
+284 PPNS
-289 EKKTPPLREALQMN
+289 EKKTPPLKEALQMN

-313 KKPEKTPTKTQTTAA
+313 KKSEKTPTKAQTTAPSIA
-328 TPENAPKIPL
+328 PENAPKIPL

-348 ANPPN
+348 ANPPPN
-353 DNAPTPLEKEEKAKE
+353 DNIPTPLEKEETTKE
-368 VSENK
+368 VSDNK

-380 NSAQSA
+380 NSTQST
-386 QNAQASDKTS
+386 QNAQASDKAS
-396 ENKSAAPKETIKH
+396 ENKSTAPKETIKH

-426 RISMDLFPKELGK
+426 KISMDLFPKELGK
-439 VEVTIQKVGKNLKVS
+439 VEVVIQKVGKNLKVS

-490 DSSKEQPKEPLREPF
+490 DSSKEQQAPKDQPKELF

-519 SYQENTD
+519 SYQENID
-526 NENKETSMQITLYA
+526 HENQETSMQITLYA

>member
-1 MPSFVNPIH
+1 MPSPVNPIH

-15 LNSGTKNEVKD
+15 NASTLINSGAKNED

-33 ASKDFNKILNQKI
+33 KDFSKILNQKI

-54 ENPNALKATP
+54 ENPNALKDTP
-64 KDAKEDAKEL
+64 KDAKEDAKTL
-74 EKTPTPHHQH
+74 EKTPTPQPPH
-84 AQNLAK
+84 AKDLAK

-96 LKDLLNHKKTTAS
+96 LKDWLNHKKTTAS

-117 EPTLKD
+117 EA
-123 LLNHK
+123 N
-128 KTTASH
+128 
-134 EAQHETHEM
+134 
-143 HETNPKTPN
+143 ETNPKTPN

-163 GVASNAHQANL
+163 GVISNAHQTNL
-174 TNKNPLTPTNH
+174 LSKNPITPNH
-185 ANNAIKNPTAP
+185 ANNAIKNPTTP
-196 THNAKEPKT
+196 THNAKDPKT
-205 LKDIHALSQKH
+205 LKDIQTLSQKH
-216 DLNASNIQV
+216 DLNASNIQAAT
-225 GTPLEKKET
+225 TPENKT
-234 PLNASDQLALKT
+234 PLNASDHLALKT
-246 TQTSI
+246 TQTPI
-251 NHTLAKNDSKNTA
+251 NHTLAKNDAKNTA

-271 SLEKKESHNKERT
+271 SLEKKDPHNKEHA
-284 TPPSN
+284 TPPNN
-289 EKKTPPLREALQMN
+289 EKKTPPLKEALQMN

-313 KKPEKTPTKTQTTAA
+313 KKPEKTPTKAQTTAPSIA
-328 TPENAPKIPL
+328 PENAPKIPL

-348 ANPPN
+348 ANPPPN
-353 DNAPTPLEKEEKAKE
+353 DNAPTPLEKEETTKE
-368 VSENK
+368 ASDNK
-373 EKTKESN
+373 EKTKETS

-396 ENKSAAPKETIKH
+396 ENKSVTPKETIKH

-439 VEVTIQKVGKNLKVS
+439 VEVIIQKVGKNLKVS

-490 DSSKEQPKEPLREPF
+490 DSSKEQPKEQLRELF
-505 KEQESTPL
+505 KEQELTPL

-526 NENKETSMQITLYA
+526 HENQETSMQITLYA

>member
-10 TNANA
+10 TNASANANA
-15 LNSGTKNEVKD
+15 LINNGAKNGVKD

-33 ASKDFNKILNQKI
+33 ASKDFSKILNQKI
-46 SKDKTAPK
+46 SKDKTALK

-109 HEAQHETH
+109 HEAQHEI
-117 EPTLKD
+117 
-123 LLNHK
+123 HK
-128 KTTASH
+128 N
-134 EAQHETHEM
+134 

-163 GVASNAHQANL
+163 GVASSAHQANL
-174 TNKNPLTPTNH
+174 INKNPLTPANH
-185 ANNAIKNPTAP
+185 AIKNPTAP

-271 SLEKKESHNKERT
+271 SLEKKESQDKEHA

-313 KKPEKTPTKTQTTAA
+313 KKPEKTPTKTQTIAQAA

-353 DNAPTPLEKEEKAKE
+353 NNAQTPLEKEEKAKE

-373 EKTKESN
+373 EKTKESS

-386 QNAQASDKTS
+386 QNTQASDKAS
-396 ENKSAAPKETIKH
+396 ENKSVTPKETIKH

-439 VEVTIQKVGKNLKVS
+439 VEVIIQKVGKNLKVS

-526 NENKETSMQITLYA
+526 NESKETSMQITLYA

>member
-1 MPSFVNPIH
+1 MPSPINPIH
-10 TNANA
+10 TNASANANA
-15 LNSGTKNEVKD
+15 LNSGAKNED

-33 ASKDFNKILNQKI
+33 ASKDFSKILNQKI

-54 ENPNALKATP
+54 EDPNALKATP
-64 KDAKEDAKEL
+64 KDAKEDAKTL
-74 EKTPTPHHQH
+74 KTPTLPHQH
-84 AQNLAK
+84 AQNLTK

-96 LKDLLNHKKTTAS
+96 LKDWLNRPKTHPTAK
-109 HEAQHETH
+109 HETQHETH
-117 EPTLKD
+117 EA
-123 LLNHK
+123 N
-128 KTTASH
+128 
-134 EAQHETHEM
+134 
-143 HETNPKTPN
+143 ETNPKTPN
-152 ETLNKNEKKPN
+152 KTLNKNEKKPN
-163 GVASNAHQANL
+163 EVASNAHQTNL
-174 TNKNPLTPTNH
+174 ASKNPITPNH

-196 THNAKEPKT
+196 TDTKKEPKT
-205 LKDIHALSQKH
+205 LKDIQALSQKH
-216 DLNASNIQV
+216 DLNANNIQAAT
-225 GTPLEKKET
+225 TPENKT

-251 NHTLAKNDSKNTA
+251 NHTLAKNDAKNTA

-271 SLEKKESHNKERT
+271 SLEKKEPHNKEHAN
-284 TPPSN
+284 PQNN
-289 EKKTPPLREALQMN
+289 EKKTPPLKEALEMN

-313 KKPEKTPTKTQTTAA
+313 KKSEKTQTKTQTTTPSIA
-328 TPENAPKIPL
+328 PENAPKIPL

-353 DNAPTPLEKEEKAKE
+353 DNPPTLLEKEETTKE
-368 VSENK
+368 ASDNK

-396 ENKSAAPKETIKH
+396 ENKSTAPKETIKH

-439 VEVTIQKVGKNLKVS
+439 VEVIIQKVGKNLKVS

-490 DSSKEQPKEPLREPF
+490 DSSKEQPKEQLRELF

-526 NENKETSMQITLYA
+526 HENKETSMQITLYA

>member
-1 MPSFVNPIH
+1 MPSPVNPIH

-15 LNSGTKNEVKD
+15 LNGGAKNEVKD

-33 ASKDFNKILNQKI
+33 ASKDFSKILNQKI

-54 ENPNALKATP
+54 
-64 KDAKEDAKEL
+64 DAKAL
-74 EKTPTPHHQH
+74 EKTPTLPYQH

-96 LKDLLNHKKTTAS
+96 LKDLLNHPKTQPTAS
-109 HEAQHETH
+109 HKAQHETH
-117 EPTLKD
+117 EA
-123 LLNHK
+123 N
-128 KTTASH
+128 
-134 EAQHETHEM
+134 
-143 HETNPKTPN
+143 ETNPKTPN

-163 GVASNAHQANL
+163 EVTSNAHQTNL
-174 TNKNPLTPTNH
+174 PNKNPITPTNH
-185 ANNAIKNPTAP
+185 ANNANTTQKPTTP
-196 THNAKEPKT
+196 THNAKDPKT
-205 LKDIHALSQKH
+205 LKDIQTLSQKH
-216 DLNASNIQV
+216 DLNASNIQAAT
-225 GTPLEKKET
+225 TPENKN
-234 PLNASDQLALKT
+234 PLNASDHLALKT
-246 TQTSI
+246 TPKNPTTNPTTI
-251 NHTLAKNDSKNTA
+251 KNDAKNTA

-271 SLEKKESHNKERT
+271 SLEKKEPQNKEHAN
-284 TPPSN
+284 PQNS
-289 EKKTPPLREALQMN
+289 EKKTPLREALQMN

-313 KKPEKTPTKTQTTAA
+313 KKPEKTPIHAKTQTTAPSIA
-328 TPENAPKIPL
+328 PENAPKIPL

-348 ANPPN
+348 ANPPPN
-353 DNAPTPLEKEEKAKE
+353 DNIPTPLEKEEKTQE
-368 VSENK
+368 ISDNK
-373 EKTKESN
+373 EKTKETN

-386 QNAQASDKTS
+386 QNTQASDKTS
-396 ENKSAAPKETIKH
+396 DNKSIAPKETIRH

-426 RISMDLFPKELGK
+426 KISMDLFPKELGK

-505 KEQESTPL
+505 KEQELTPL

-526 NENKETSMQITLYA
+526 HENQETSMQITLYA

>member
-1 MPSFVNPIH
+1 MPSPINPIH
-10 TNANA
+10 TNASANA
-15 LNSGTKNEVKD
+15 NANASTLINSGAKNEVKD
-26 TKNAPKS
+26 TKNAPRS
-33 ASKDFNKILNQKI
+33 ASKDFSKILNQKI
-46 SKDKTAPK
+46 SKDKTTPK
-54 ENPNALKATP
+54 ENPSALKATP
-64 KDAKEDAKEL
+64 KDAKKDAKEL

-109 HEAQHETH
+109 HETQHETH
-117 EPTLKD
+117 K
-123 LLNHK
+123 N
-128 KTTASH
+128 
-134 EAQHETHEM
+134 

-163 GVASNAHQANL
+163 EAASSAHQANL

-185 ANNAIKNPTAP
+185 ANNAIKNPAAP

-205 LKDIHALSQKH
+205 LKDIQTLSQKH
-216 DLNASNIQV
+216 DLNASNIQATT
-225 GTPLEKKET
+225 TPENKT

-246 TQTSI
+246 TQTPI
-251 NHTLAKNDSKNTA
+251 NHTLAKNGTKNTA

-271 SLEKKESHNKERT
+271 SLEKKESHNKEHA

-313 KKPEKTPTKTQTTAA
+313 KKPEKTPTKTQTTAQAA

-373 EKTKESN
+373 EKTKEST
-380 NSAQSA
+380 NSTQSA

-490 DSSKEQPKEPLREPF
+490 DSSKEQPKEPLRESF

>member
-1 MPSFVNPIH
+1 MPSPVNPIH

-15 LNSGTKNEVKD
+15 LNSGAKNED
-26 TKNAPKS
+26 AKNAPKS
-33 ASKDFNKILNQKI
+33 ASKDFSKILNQKI

-54 ENPNALKATP
+54 ESPNHSALKDTP
-64 KDAKEDAKEL
+64 KDAKAL

-84 AQNLAK
+84 AQNPAK

-109 HEAQHETH
+109 HEAQHE
-117 EPTLKD
+117 
-123 LLNHK
+123 N
-128 KTTASH
+128 
-134 EAQHETHEM
+134 

-152 ETLNKNEKKPN
+152 ETLNKNEKKSN
-163 GVASNAHQANL
+163 GVTSNAHQANL
-174 TNKNPLTPTNH
+174 TNKNPITPTNH
-185 ANNAIKNPTAP
+185 ANNAIKTFTAP
-196 THNAKEPKT
+196 THNAKDPKT
-205 LKDIHALSQKH
+205 LKDIQTLSQKH
-216 DLNASNIQV
+216 DLNASNIQATT
-225 GTPLEKKET
+225 TPENKN

-246 TQTSI
+246 TQAPT
-251 NHTLAKNDSKNTA
+251 NHTLAKNDAKNTA

-271 SLEKKESHNKERT
+271 SLEKKEPHNKEHAN
-284 TPPSN
+284 PQNN
-289 EKKTPPLREALQMN
+289 EKKTPPLKEALEMN

-313 KKPEKTPTKTQTTAA
+313 KKSEKTPIHAKTQTTAPSIA
-328 TPENAPKIPL
+328 PENAPKIPL

-353 DNAPTPLEKEEKAKE
+353 DNIPTPLEKEEKTKE
-368 VSENK
+368 ASDNK

-380 NSAQSA
+380 NSAQSV
-386 QNAQASDKTS
+386 QNTQASDKTS
-396 ENKSAAPKETIKH
+396 ENKSVTPKETIKH

-439 VEVTIQKVGKNLKVS
+439 VEVIIQKVGKNLKVS

-490 DSSKEQPKEPLREPF
+490 DSSKEQPKEQLRELF

-526 NENKETSMQITLYA
+526 HENKETSMQITLYA

>member
-1 MPSFVNPIH
+1 MPSPINPIH
-10 TNANA
+10 TNASANA
-15 LNSGTKNEVKD
+15 STLINSGTKNED

-33 ASKDFNKILNQKI
+33 ASKDFSKILNQKI

-54 ENPNALKATP
+54 ESPNPNALKATL
-64 KDAKEDAKEL
+64 KDAKEDAKKL
-74 EKTPTPHHQH
+74 EKTPTLPHQH
-84 AQNLAK
+84 AQNPAK

-96 LKDLLNHKKTTAS
+96 LKDLLNHQKTTAP
-109 HEAQHETH
+109 HEAQHE
-117 EPTLKD
+117 
-123 LLNHK
+123 N
-128 KTTASH
+128 
-134 EAQHETHEM
+134 
-143 HETNPKTPN
+143 HETNPKAPN

-163 GVASNAHQANL
+163 EVTSNAHQTNL
-174 TNKNPLTPTNH
+174 TNKNSITPTNH

-205 LKDIHALSQKH
+205 LKDIQTLSQKH
-216 DLNASNIQV
+216 DLNASNIQATT
-225 GTPLEKKET
+225 TPENKT

-246 TQTSI
+246 TQTPT
-251 NHTLAKNDSKNTA
+251 NHTLAKNDAKNTA

-271 SLEKKESHNKERT
+271 SLEKKEPHNKEHAN
-284 TPPSN
+284 PQNN
-289 EKKTPPLREALQMN
+289 EKKTPPLKEALQMN

-313 KKPEKTPTKTQTTAA
+313 KKSEKTPTKAQTTAPSIA
-328 TPENAPKIPL
+328 PENAPKIPL

-348 ANPPN
+348 ANPPPN
-353 DNAPTPLEKEEKAKE
+353 DNAPTILEKEETTKE
-368 VSENK
+368 VSDNK
-373 EKTKESN
+373 EKTKETSN
-380 NSAQSA
+380 STQSV
-386 QNAQASDKTS
+386 QNTQASDKTS
-396 ENKSAAPKETIKH
+396 DNKSIAPKETIKH

-439 VEVTIQKVGKNLKVS
+439 VEVIIQKVGKNLKVS

-490 DSSKEQPKEPLREPF
+490 DSSKEQPKEQLREPF
-505 KEQESTPL
+505 KEQELTPL

-526 NENKETSMQITLYA
+526 HENKETSMQITLYA

>member
-10 TNANA
+10 TNASANANA
-15 LNSGTKNEVKD
+15 LNSGAKNEVKD

-33 ASKDFNKILNQKI
+33 ASKDFSKILNQKI
-46 SKDKTAPK
+46 SKDKNAPK
-54 ENPNALKATP
+54 ENSNALKAAP
-64 KDAKEDAKEL
+64 KDAKENAKEL

-96 LKDLLNHKKTTAS
+96 LKDLLNHKKTS
-109 HEAQHETH
+109 HEAQH
-117 EPTLKD
+117 K
-123 LLNHK
+123 N
-128 KTTASH
+128 
-134 EAQHETHEM
+134 

-205 LKDIHALSQKH
+205 LKDIQTLSQKH

-225 GTPLEKKET
+225 VAPLEKKET

-246 TQTSI
+246 TQTPI
-251 NHTLAKNDSKNTA
+251 NHTLAKNGAKNTA

-284 TPPSN
+284 TPHN

-313 KKPEKTPTKTQTTAA
+313 KKPEKTPTKTQTTAQA
-328 TPENAPKIPL
+328 VTPENAPKIPL

-368 VSENK
+368 ASDNK
-373 EKTKESN
+373 EKAKEST
-380 NSAQSA
+380 NSAQSV
-386 QNAQASDKTS
+386 QNAQANDKTS
-396 ENKSAAPKETIKH
+396 ENKSATPKETIKH

-490 DSSKEQPKEPLREPF
+490 DSSKEQPKEQIREPF